1 MVLSLVFVYILQS
14 IVLSHL
20 LSSLGSRPRLNLQT
34 IEPLNSCLHSF
45 PLTPSIPRP
54 CKALTQEDGQE
65 AKEVQALTRGTQGGG
80 DVCISGDANKWV
92 HADLPSTWE
101 AYGLQTAPEG
111 YKLNKGAAYYPS
123 EITTKDGNKRIANFV
138 KVKWSNDPI
147 ICGKVQG
154 DPAVYFNYLH
164 TIPAGLPQP
173 ICTYTANKVALFKES
188 HPLTKEV
195 DNTVEWISDIS
206 LKAKLQCW
214 RYKDTRLDVTV

>member
-1 MVLSLVFVYILQS
+1 MGLL
-14 IVLSHL
+14 HL
-20 LSSLGSRPRLNLQT
+20 YTGNANPQPT
-34 IEPLNSCLHSF
+34 VPQEEG
-45 PLTPSIPRP
+45 
-54 CKALTQEDGQE
+54 QEDGQE
-65 AKEVQALTRGTQGGG
+65 AKEVQALTRGMQGGG

-92 HADLPSTWE
+92 HADPPSTWE

-214 RYKDTRLDVTV
+214 RYKDTRLDYIQHEEDQLTTEKWKLQLTHGGTTNHLAGTDLKG